1 MELILTR
8 QNESQVQVTCDGLPS
23 HSFDLHSLIPSSE
36 NQQGLPHPLEDPV
49 TYGKA
54 VYQALFPAGSPAQ
67 HTFAA
72 MPDRILLV
80 TTDNDIDAIPWEYAH
95 GPDGFL
101 VADYPF
107 ARGLPLDQRITTP
120 ILDRGLHIVAIPS
133 DPLDKRLN
141 PLNIEGE
148 WMRLKEAISQLPN
161 AVTLERTYPPT
172 IEQLR
177 SQVAN
182 RRHRVVHF
190 MGHGGQDEVA
200 GAFLYLE
207 QENDTLDPVTAK
219 QFVQRV
225 RGSVFLVTLNACVS
239 ATPGP
244 TQFSNLAAALV
255 RQKVPYALGMRM
267 SIHDDDALAFTRRF
281 YSELASGVPVEEA
294 LFQARLTLADSP
306 RKWAIGVPVLYT
318 ALSKPAGGYAPQ
330 VGAPIIEE
338 HRPPVD
344 VIALPRAEGSFQGHI
359 DELVWLG
366 DKLTGHE
373 RPQVITIHGSGG
385 QGKTALAR
393 EAVER
398 FAFAWPG
405 GIWASS
411 LENLPSREVF
421 ITNLAQFLGIP
432 AQDGAA
438 QDDVERQVL
447 LHLSQGQPRT
457 LIVLDN
463 VETLIEAVN
472 ANDLAA
478 IALVQF
484 IREHLIRPPVSLLV
498 ISRSFLGWQGE
509 LGLEL
514 EGLHPDEGA
523 KLFQQSAPRRSHEIE
538 PVLAEELSRKVAGHP
553 LSLRLLGGVFNQMSL
568 SLAEFLRDY
577 DAHLL
582 AAEDRYIEV
591 GHRLRTLYACI
602 ETSVRYLDAA
612 LLHLFSKLWIF
623 HAPFLPETAVDIFDP
638 EFDETKGER
647 SLIYDQLHALWLR
660 GLLTRGRETLR
671 EGTLEFYSL
680 PPTMRPYIEVYLARA
695 EEREE
700 LLAHFGA
707 AYARLAR
714 FLRDELDRRGTAAFI
729 AEQCREDL
737 ERGVSYVMGVDRG
750 YYLLNWGWVLLRT
763 GYTERSLELTEQ
775 ALEIGQGQDQS
786 LELLA
791 LNNLAYLYVSQ
802 GKYEKAEPLHQQ
814 TMPILEQQIGPEDLA
829 TARSLNNLASLYVS
843 QGKYE
848 KAEPLHQR
856 ALAIREQLLGPLH
869 QDTIQSLNNLADL
882 YIKQSKYIQAEP
894 LFQRA
899 LYVLGPAH
907 PDIIHL
913 NNKLTEFHAKQT
925 QKSEALRFFAEAGFS
940 FIGLDEPIDYL
951 ANPTTSFWQKK
962 IKHAAYMHILT
973 GKSLTGKDV
982 LRIHDAARVQSD
994 DITLAFAVV
1003 DKPVEDQA
1011 WLQIAAL
1018 RANNFNVIPIPFSL
1032 FNESKTKDRKI
1043 STNILLDKHI
1053 ERFLGQGADPYNV
1066 HHPVF
1071 DVLNFF
1077 GREGL
1082 ANDLIEQ
1089 MNTGQSIGL
1098 FGLRKIGK
1106 SSLMRYMQG
1115 LMPCPTARLDLQA
1128 GIELTGLYERLL
1140 HSWGNEAM
1148 TRFGTDLGL
1157 SDTNLDIG
1165 DPTTEFVKITQATL
1179 DRMASINLEARLAI
1193 FLDEIEL
1200 VMPGPAA
1207 TQAALEQYLSLT
1219 RTLRGLVQEDGRIL
1233 LMVAGIDPTINR
1245 VSRLGEE
1252 QNQNP
1257 FFMLLRE
1264 LYLPPLFELDCI
1276 QMIRNIGTQVK
1287 LSYSEEAA
1295 TYIAQMSGGHPYLAR
1310 QLCSLAYTQRH
1321 QQPGEVTRSAM
1332 QQAVE
1337 RFLFDPK
1344 YASCLN
1350 ASGLWGEVTNI
1361 KLWGEQA
1368 ARANQDILFRLAR
1381 SREPIADSLI
1391 TQGVDQV
1398 ALRSAL
1404 FSLTELSV
1412 IHALEDS
1419 PELDEPYYVISFGL
1433 FHSWIR
1439 RIRLGLKE

>member
-1 MELILTR
+1 
-8 QNESQVQVTCDGLPS
+8 
-23 HSFDLHSLIPSSE
+23 
-36 NQQGLPHPLEDPV
+36 
-49 TYGKA
+49 
-54 VYQALFPAGSPAQ
+54 
-67 HTFAA
+67 
-72 MPDRILLV
+72 
-80 TTDNDIDAIPWEYAH
+80 
-95 GPDGFL
+95 
-101 VADYPF
+101 
-107 ARGLPLDQRITTP
+107 
-120 ILDRGLHIVAIPS
+120 
-133 DPLDKRLN
+133 
-141 PLNIEGE
+141 
-148 WMRLKEAISQLPN
+148 
-161 AVTLERTYPPT
+161 
-172 IEQLR
+172 
-177 SQVAN
+177 
-182 RRHRVVHF
+182 
-190 MGHGGQDEVA
+190 
-200 GAFLYLE
+200 
-207 QENDTLDPVTAK
+207 
-219 QFVQRV
+219 
-225 RGSVFLVTLNACVS
+225 
-239 ATPGP
+239 
-244 TQFSNLAAALV
+244 
-255 RQKVPYALGMRM
+255 
-267 SIHDDDALAFTRRF
+267 
-281 YSELASGVPVEEA
+281 
-294 LFQARLTLADSP
+294 
-306 RKWAIGVPVLYT
+306 VPVLYT
-318 ALSKPAGGYAPQ
+318 ALSEPARGYAALA
-330 VGAPIIEE
+330 GAPTIEE
-338 HRPPVD
+338 HKPPID
-344 VIALPRAEGSFQGHI
+344 AIALPRAEGGFQGRI
-359 DELVWLG
+359 DELAQLG
-366 DKLTGHE
+366 SALSGDE
-373 RPQVITIHGSGG
+373 RPPVITIHGSGG

-405 GIWASS
+405 GVWATS

-421 ITNLAQFLGIP
+421 LTNLARFLGIP
-432 AQDGAA
+432 VQEITRQDEL
-438 QDDVERQVL
+438 ERRVL
-447 LHLSQGQPRT
+447 LRLSQGQPRT

-463 VETLIEAVN
+463 VETLIEAAH
-472 ANDLAA
+472 ANDIAATNLA
-478 IALVQF
+478 QF
-484 IREHLIRPPVSLLV
+484 IRQHLTRPPVSLLV
-498 ISRSFLGWQGE
+498 TSRRFLDWQGE

-514 EGLHPDEGA
+514 EGLLPDEGA
-523 KLFQQSAPRRSHEIE
+523 KLFQQSAPRRSNEIE
-538 PVLAEELSRKVAGHP
+538 PAMAEELSRKVAGHP
-553 LSLRLLGGVFNQMSL
+553 LSLRLLGGAFNQTTLSL
-568 SLAEFLRDY
+568 SEFMPDSDTR
-577 DAHLL
+577 LL
-582 AAEDRYIEV
+582 AAEDKYIDI
-591 GHRLRTLYACI
+591 GHRQRTLYACI

-612 LLHLFSKLWIF
+612 LSQLFSRLWIF
-623 HAPFLPETAVDIFDP
+623 HAPFLAETAVEIFDP

-647 SLIYDQLHALWLR
+647 SPIYDQLHALWLR
-660 GLLTRGRETLR
+660 GLLTLERATLH
-671 EGTLEFYSL
+671 EGTMRFYSL
-680 PPTMRPYIEVYLARA
+680 LSSMRPYIEYYLARA

-700 LLAHFGA
+700 LLTRFGA

-714 FLRDELDRRGTAAFI
+714 FLRAELDQGSMAAFI
-729 AEQCREDL
+729 AEQSREDL
-737 ERGVSYVMGVDRG
+737 ERGVSYVTGTAQG
-750 YYLLNWGWVLLRT
+750 YYLLNWGWVLQKT

-775 ALEIGQGQDQS
+775 ALEIGRGQDRS

-791 LNNLAYLYVSQ
+791 LNNMAEVYRATGHPERALELYEQALPLMREVGDRAGEAVTLNNLAYLYVSQ

-814 TMPILEQQIGPEDLA
+814 TMRILEQLIGPVRLA
-829 TARSLNNLASLYVS
+829 IARSLNNLASLYVS
-843 QGKYE
+843 RGEYE
-848 KAEPLHQR
+848 KAESLHQQ
-856 ALAIREQLLGPLH
+856 ALEIREQMLGPLH
-869 QDTIQSLNNLADL
+869 LDTVQSLNDLADL
-882 YIKQSKYIQAEP
+882 YIKQSKYLQAEP

-899 LYVLGPAH
+899 LNVLGPDH
-907 PDIIHL
+907 PDIVHL
-913 NNKLTEFHAKQT
+913 HNKLIEFRAKRT

-962 IKHAAYMHILT
+962 IKHAAYVHILT
-973 GKSLTGKDV
+973 GKPLNGKDV
-982 LRIHDAARVQSD
+982 LRIHDAARGQSD
-994 DITLAFAVV
+994 DITLAFAIV

-1032 FNESKTKDRKI
+1032 FNESKTKDKKI

-1082 ANDLIEQ
+1082 ANDLMEQ
-1089 MNTGQSIGL
+1089 MNTGQPIGL

-1148 TRFGTDLGL
+1148 IRFGTDLGL
-1157 SDTNLDIG
+1157 SDANLGTG

-1179 DRMASINLEARLAI
+1179 DRMASSKLEAHLAI

-1200 VMPGPAA
+1200 VMPPPAA
-1207 TQAALEQYLSLT
+1207 TQTALEHYLSLT

-1245 VSRLGEE
+1245 VSRWGEE
-1252 QNQNP
+1252 QKQNP

-1350 ASGLWGEVTNI
+1350 ASGLWGEVTSV

-1368 ARANQDILFRLAR
+1368 ARANQDVLFTLAR
-1381 SREPIADSLI
+1381 SRGPIAGSVI

-1419 PELDEPYYVISFGL
+1419 HELDEPYYMISFGL